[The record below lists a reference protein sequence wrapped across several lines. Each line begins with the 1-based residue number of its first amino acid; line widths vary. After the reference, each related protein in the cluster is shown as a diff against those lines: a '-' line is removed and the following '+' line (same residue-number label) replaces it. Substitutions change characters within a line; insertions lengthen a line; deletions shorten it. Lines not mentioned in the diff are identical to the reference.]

1 VPMTRPPA
9 GTGKAAAAEAAE
21 RTQAEYYRRL
31 LAERRAEIDLAIVKL
46 HTALPRQQAQSAVS
60 DARALGRVV
69 RNAERERKEIDRLID
84 ALDRRFTPADLTPLE
99 TQSPP
104 DEIIHPDGRSLLS
117 ISQRRRS
124 GKNAGRVDQTK
135 VS

>member
-1 VPMTRPPA
+1 MTRSPA

-46 HTALPRQQAQSAVS
+46 HTALPRQDVVS

-69 RNAERERKEIDRLID
+69 RDAERERKEIDRLID
-84 ALDRRFTPADLTPLE
+84 ALDRRFTPADLTPLG

-117 ISQRRRS
+117 IGQRRRS
-124 GKNAGRVDQTK
+124 GKNAGRVDQER

>member
-1 VPMTRPPA
+1 MPMTRPRA
-9 GTGKAAAAEAAE
+9 GNGKPAAAEAAE
-21 RTQAEYYRRL
+21 RTQAEYYRCL

-46 HTALPRQQAQSAVS
+46 HTALPRHEAYSAAGG
-60 DARALGRVV
+60 ARELARVV
-69 RNAERERKEIDRLID
+69 RDAERERKEIDRMID
-84 ALDRRFTPADLTPLE
+84 ALDRRFTPADLTPLR

-117 ISQRRRS
+117 ISQKRRS
-124 GKNAGRVDQTK
+124 AKNAGRVDQEK

>member
-1 VPMTRPPA
+1 MTRPPA
-9 GTGKAAAAEAAE
+9 GSGKAAAAEAAE
-21 RTQAEYYRRL
+21 RTQAEYYRCL

-46 HTALPRQQAQSAVS
+46 LTALPRPGAQPPVS

-69 RNAERERKEIDRLID
+69 RDAERERKEIDRMID
-84 ALDRRFTPADLTPLE
+84 ALDRRFTPADLTPLR
-99 TQSPP
+99 TQSSP

-124 GKNAGRVDQTK
+124 AKNAGRGDQEK

>member
-1 VPMTRPPA
+1 MTRPPA
-9 GTGKAAAAEAAE
+9 GNGKAAAAEAAE
-21 RTQAEYYRRL
+21 RTQAEYYRYL

-46 HTALPRQQAQSAVS
+46 HAALPRDDARTAVS
-60 DARALGRVV
+60 DGRDLGRVV
-69 RNAERERKEIDRLID
+69 RDAQQEKKDIDRMLD
-84 ALDRRFTPADLTPLE
+84 ALDRRFPPAGLPSLR

-117 ISQRRRS
+117 ISQKRRS
-124 GKNAGRVDQTK
+124 TKNAGRVNQEK

>member
-1 VPMTRPPA
+1 MTRPPA

-21 RTQAEYYRRL
+21 RSQAEYYRRL

-46 HTALPRQQAQSAVS
+46 HTALPRQDVVS

-69 RNAERERKEIDRLID
+69 RDAERERKEIDRLID
-84 ALDRRFTPADLTPLE
+84 ALDRRFTPADLTPLG

-117 ISQRRRS
+117 IGQRRRS
-124 GKNAGRVDQTK
+124 GKNAGRVDQER

>member
-1 VPMTRPPA
+1 MTRPPA

-46 HTALPRQQAQSAVS
+46 HTALPRQDVVS

-69 RNAERERKEIDRLID
+69 RDAERERKEIDRLID
-84 ALDRRFTPADLTPLE
+84 ALDRRFTPEDLTPLG

-104 DEIIHPDGRSLLS
+104 DEILHPDGRSLLS

-124 GKNAGRVDQTK
+124 GKNAGRVDQEK

>member
-1 VPMTRPPA
+1 VPMTRSPA
-9 GTGKAAAAEAAE
+9 GTGKAAAAEPAE

-46 HTALPRQQAQSAVS
+46 HTALPRQDVVS

-69 RNAERERKEIDRLID
+69 RDAERERKEIDRLID
-84 ALDRRFTPADLTPLE
+84 ALDRRFTPADLTPLG

-117 ISQRRRS
+117 IGQRRRS
-124 GKNAGRVDQTK
+124 GKNAGRVDQER

>member
-1 VPMTRPPA
+1 MPMTRSPA

-46 HTALPRQQAQSAVS
+46 HTALPRQDVAS

-69 RNAERERKEIDRLID
+69 RDAERERKEIDRMID
-84 ALDRRFTPADLTPLE
+84 ALDRRFTPADLTPLG

-117 ISQRRRS
+117 IGQRRRS
-124 GKNAGRVDQTK
+124 GKNAGRVDQER

>member
-1 VPMTRPPA
+1 MPMTRPPA
-9 GTGKAAAAEAAE
+9 GNGKAAAAEAAE
-21 RTQAEYYRRL
+21 RTQAEYYRYL

-46 HTALPRQQAQSAVS
+46 HAALPRDDARTAVS
-60 DARALGRVV
+60 DARDLGRVV
-69 RNAERERKEIDRLID
+69 RDAEQEKKDIDRMLD
-84 ALDRRFTPADLTPLE
+84 ALDRRFPPAGLPSLR

-117 ISQRRRS
+117 ISQKRRS
-124 GKNAGRVDQTK
+124 AKNAGRVNQEK

>member
-1 VPMTRPPA
+1 
-9 GTGKAAAAEAAE
+9 
-21 RTQAEYYRRL
+21 
-31 LAERRAEIDLAIVKL
+31 
-46 HTALPRQQAQSAVS
+46 LPRQDVVS

-69 RNAERERKEIDRLID
+69 RDAERERKEIDRLID
-84 ALDRRFTPADLTPLE
+84 ALDRRFTPADLTPLG

-117 ISQRRRS
+117 IGQRRRS
-124 GKNAGRVDQTK
+124 GKNAGRVDQER

>member
-1 VPMTRPPA
+1 MPMTRPPA
-9 GTGKAAAAEAAE
+9 GNGKAAAAEAAE

-46 HTALPRQQAQSAVS
+46 HTALSRHEAHSATS
-60 DARALGRVV
+60 DARDLGRVFPD
-69 RNAERERKEIDRLID
+69 AERERKEIDRMID
-84 ALDRRFTPADLTPLE
+84 ALDRRFTPADLTPLR

-104 DEIIHPDGRSLLS
+104 DKTIHPDGRSLLS
-117 ISQRRRS
+117 ISQKRRS
-124 GKNAGRVDQTK
+124 AKNAGRVDQEK

>member
-1 VPMTRPPA
+1 MTRPRA

-46 HTALPRQQAQSAVS
+46 HTALPRQDVVS

-69 RNAERERKEIDRLID
+69 RDAERERKEIDRLID

-104 DEIIHPDGRSLLS
+104 DETIHPDGRSLLS

-124 GKNAGRVDQTK
+124 GKNAGRVDQEK

>member
-1 VPMTRPPA
+1 MTRSPA

-46 HTALPRQQAQSAVS
+46 HTALPRQDVVS

-69 RNAERERKEIDRLID
+69 RDAERERKEIDRLIE
-84 ALDRRFTPADLTPLE
+84 ALDRRFTPADPTPLG

-124 GKNAGRVDQTK
+124 GKNAGRVDEEW

>member
-1 VPMTRPPA
+1 MTRSPA

-46 HTALPRQQAQSAVS
+46 HTALPRQDVVS

-69 RNAERERKEIDRLID
+69 RDAERERKEIDRMID
-84 ALDRRFTPADLTPLE
+84 ALDRRFTPADLTPLG

-117 ISQRRRS
+117 IGQRRRS
-124 GKNAGRVDQTK
+124 GKNAGRVDQER

>member
-1 VPMTRPPA
+1 MTRPPA
-9 GTGKAAAAEAAE
+9 GNGKAAAAEAAE
-21 RTQAEYYRRL
+21 RTQAEYYRYL

-46 HTALPRQQAQSAVS
+46 HAALPRDDARTAVS
-60 DARALGRVV
+60 DARDLGRVV
-69 RNAERERKEIDRLID
+69 RDAEQEKKDIDRMLD
-84 ALDRRFTPADLTPLE
+84 ALDRRFPPAGLPSLR

-117 ISQRRRS
+117 ISQKRRS
-124 GKNAGRVDQTK
+124 AKNAGRVNQEK